1 MRGIASAT
9 EVQARGMPV
18 DYTSLSALVVE
29 DNDFIRGMIVKM
41 LRSRTLK
48 AIQEATDGKAAIRL
62 LMGGFV
68 PDFIICDIKMQP
80 VSGLEFAEFV
90 RTDATLAR
98 HNFPVII
105 LTGSSLRDHV
115 VKAKEYRVDAFL
127 LKPVSREGLFG
138 RIEQVLVGRRVPAS

>member
-1 MRGIASAT
+1 VSEPKTGLLRMSL
-9 EVQARGMPV
+9 

-41 LRSRTLK
+41 LRSKELK

-62 LMGGFV
+62 LKDGFL
-68 PDFIICDIKMQP
+68 PDFIVCDIKMTP
-80 VSGLEFAEFV
+80 VSGLEFVEFI
-90 RTDATLAR
+90 RSDLTLSK

-105 LTGSSLRDHV
+105 LTGSGLRDHV
-115 VKAKEYRVDAFL
+115 VKAKEYKVDAFL

-138 RIEQVLVGRRVPAS
+138 RIEQVLAGRRVPAG

>member
-1 MRGIASAT
+1 MAL
-9 EVQARGMPV
+9 

-41 LRSRTLK
+41 LRSKDLK

-62 LMGGFV
+62 LKDGFV
-68 PDFIICDIKMQP
+68 PDFIVCDIKMSP
-80 VSGLEFAEFV
+80 LGGLEFVEFIRSDV
-90 RTDATLAR
+90 TLAK

-105 LTGSSLRDHV
+105 LTGSGLRDHV
-115 VKAKEYRVDAFL
+115 VKAKEYKVDAFL

-138 RIEQVLVGRRVPAS
+138 RIEQVLATRRVPAG